1 MRPTQFT
8 PDAAAALL
16 RKQKIAT
23 LPELMTVLGTDARRT
38 AFRKLRQLSCLTSYS
53 HCGRYYALNDVA
65 EFDEQGLWSYREVR
79 FSV

>member
-23 LPELMTVLGTDARRT
+23 LPELMAVLGTDARRT
-38 AFRKLRQLSCLTSYS
+38 AFRKLRELSCLTSYS
-53 HCGRYYALNDVA
+53 HCGRYYTACYVP
-65 EFDEQGLWSYREVR
+65 R
-79 FSV
+79 